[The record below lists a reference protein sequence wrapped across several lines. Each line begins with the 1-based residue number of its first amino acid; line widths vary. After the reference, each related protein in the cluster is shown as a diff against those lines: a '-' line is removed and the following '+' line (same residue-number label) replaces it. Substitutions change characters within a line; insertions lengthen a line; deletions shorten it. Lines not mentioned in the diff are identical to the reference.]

1 MNGWHLYGFPAIV
14 LLLCVREMTWTKFL
28 AVLAWPFVA
37 FVLTLSLIMTAVVTP
52 LQDRDAP
59 LP

>member
-1 MNGWHLYGFPAIV
+1 MNGWHLYGFTVII

-28 AVLAWPFVA
+28 AALAWPFVA
-37 FVLTLSLIMTAVVTP
+37 FVLTLSLIMLAVVSP
-52 LQDRDAP
+52 LEDRDAP